1 MVWVIY
7 VLGAAALAVG
17 AARLERVGVG
27 RFGLRTPP
35 LTVVALWA
43 GGAAAVLYV
52 VLMHVD
58 SAVWAFAAL
67 LGGWLPAIVVSFAQR
82 HRSRTDGRGDARV
95 PHSGGA
101 RRPRRARC

>member
-67 LGGWLPAIVVSFAQR
+67 LGGWLPPSSS
-82 HRSRTDGRGDARV
+82 RSRSGTVRGQMGGGDARV
-95 PHSGGA
+95 LHSGGA
-101 RRPRRARC
+101 RRPRRAR